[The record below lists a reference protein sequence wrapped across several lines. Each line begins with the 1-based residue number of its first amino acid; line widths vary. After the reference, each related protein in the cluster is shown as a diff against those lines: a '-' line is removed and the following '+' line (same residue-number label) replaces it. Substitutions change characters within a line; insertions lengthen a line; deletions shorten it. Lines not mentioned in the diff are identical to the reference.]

1 MNKILEA
8 VFTALAL
15 TLLITVCSRPFFD
28 LPPLG
33 KVLDPFIGIVQ
44 NENEQELKSNGTMQ
58 LAGFKNRVRV
68 YFDDRKV
75 PHIFA
80 GNDED
85 LFRAQGYMA
94 AYFRLWQME
103 FLALSASGRLSEK
116 LSNQYLDF
124 DRQQNRKGL
133 ELAAANSLKLLEQ
146 DLETKRKLDAFTEG
160 VNLFIQSLGIHNMPL
175 EYKLLDYRPEK
186 WTNYKSMLIMKYLIS
201 VLSGYEEDQS
211 NTRLILTLGED
222 RFNALYTHRSPHI
235 APMIESDTIAGNKV
249 SEYVKRPEY
258 LNFSFINQNT
268 SFPKSDYN
276 PNIGSN
282 AWAVG
287 PRMSTSRQSI
297 LANDPHLNL
306 TIPSIWIEFQLHSP
320 NYNTYGVSIPG
331 IPGVLIGFNQTLAWG
346 ITNGSVD
353 TKDWFKLRIREDY
366 SAYRVNGTW
375 KEIGRR
381 VDTIRLRNGQK
392 IIDTIYTTEFGPIPY
407 DKTTSDEGNFLYN
420 HALRWELYEPNDE
433 LTPFLLLG
441 AADKKEDY
449 EAAIDRYRSSA
460 LNFVVATV
468 DGTIAAFH
476 QGSIPYRNPGEGMFI
491 QDGTVSAEREI
502 LIPNQ
507 ALPRIEDPES
517 GYLFSANQR
526 PTGYDYHYYYYG
538 YFVEMRALRIRQ
550 ILDSISN
557 ISLEKVKKIQLDD
570 TSYMAKQAV
579 PILLSKLDVDTL
591 SAKEKGYYEE
601 VKAWDYRFSFDNTI
615 AGFYYLWLER
625 IRKYTWDEMRQFNYS
640 LNVPDDFTL
649 IDFIA
654 NFPDDEIFD
663 SLSTE
668 YRETASDIVTTAF
681 KETVQEY
688 DGIRQSEGSK
698 WGEHNHVRINHL
710 SKIPEL
716 GIPELESAGHPNTIN
731 SISSSWG
738 PSWRMVVEMDMNG
751 PKGYGI
757 YPGGQSGN
765 PLSKYYDNSV
775 RDWSRGKFYGLNYFA
790 QESQAQSRCPYFWT
804 FKQ

>member
-1 MNKILEA
+1 
-8 VFTALAL
+8 
-15 TLLITVCSRPFFD
+15 
-28 LPPLG
+28 
-33 KVLDPFIGIVQ
+33 
-44 NENEQELKSNGTMQ
+44 
-58 LAGFKNRVRV
+58 
-68 YFDDRKV
+68 
-75 PHIFA
+75 
-80 GNDED
+80 
-85 LFRAQGYMA
+85 
-94 AYFRLWQME
+94 
-103 FLALSASGRLSEK
+103 
-116 LSNQYLDF
+116 
-124 DRQQNRKGL
+124 
-133 ELAAANSLKLLEQ
+133 
-146 DLETKRKLDAFTEG
+146 
-160 VNLFIQSLGIHNMPL
+160 
-175 EYKLLDYRPEK
+175 
-186 WTNYKSMLIMKYLIS
+186 
-201 VLSGYEEDQS
+201 
-211 NTRLILTLGED
+211 
-222 RFNALYTHRSPHI
+222 
-235 APMIESDTIAGNKV
+235 
-249 SEYVKRPEY
+249 
-258 LNFSFINQNT
+258 
-268 SFPKSDYN
+268 
-276 PNIGSN
+276 
-282 AWAVG
+282 
-287 PRMSTSRQSI
+287 
-297 LANDPHLNL
+297 
-306 TIPSIWIEFQLHSP
+306 
-320 NYNTYGVSIPG
+320 
-331 IPGVLIGFNQTLAWG
+331 WG

-615 AGFYYLWLER
+615 AGFYY
-625 IRKYTWDEMRQFNYS
+625 
-640 LNVPDDFTL
+640 
-649 IDFIA
+649 
-654 NFPDDEIFD
+654 
-663 SLSTE
+663 
-668 YRETASDIVTTAF
+668 
-681 KETVQEY
+681 
-688 DGIRQSEGSK
+688 
-698 WGEHNHVRINHL
+698 
-710 SKIPEL
+710 
-716 GIPELESAGHPNTIN
+716 
-731 SISSSWG
+731 
-738 PSWRMVVEMDMNG
+738 
-751 PKGYGI
+751 
-757 YPGGQSGN
+757 
-765 PLSKYYDNSV
+765 
-775 RDWSRGKFYGLNYFA
+775 
-790 QESQAQSRCPYFWT
+790 
-804 FKQ
+804 